1 MAGLATDIAHHIG
14 FLTGIA
20 LYSALLAMVPANK
33 ARLSPGVG
41 EERRD
46 QGPWHERLSI
56 PLAIAVLGLLWNLAS
71 LASGLVPVHTP
82 PVIPRSLSFVAVSML
97 GGLPALALHSVGQ
110 AATGSVRRPLG
121 LLVLGGYG
129 LSLTTLVWN
138 GWALAA
144 GEPVPNASAWRM
156 LTGGFLFLFC
166 ALLVI
171 MKRALTGHS
180 GLVLVLLAVCSVAA
194 LPISHHS
201 TDGLPWWLDFLGH
214 HASLPI
220 AVAVLYRDYR
230 FVFVDRFVSKA
241 FSFLLLVGVTVGC
254 YVLIVAVVPWLEG
267 GTTAPFSSAISAL
280 MISLWVATA
289 LGYPWLE
296 RKATWLIDR
305 FILERP
311 DYQELRR
318 RLGRRLD
325 ELDTVD
331 AVLGELCQS
340 LQRALRSREVRW
352 ERSEQIPVL
361 PRLSEDPH
369 KTDQHKTERMTP
381 LWRPDQEAPAL
392 TTQGG
397 LTIVMPTWEPSRYV
411 LTVAAREDGHRFLS
425 EELTLVEEAVSL
437 AARRIDVLRTS
448 HERCEIALREQEMQ
462 KLATEAELRA
472 LRAQVNPHFLF
483 NALNTVGYLIDTAPA
498 RAATTLRDLTY
509 LLRNI
514 LRRMEDN
521 FTTLGEELDLVR
533 AYLDIERA
541 RFEERLSV
549 QIEVPRELHRTTVP
563 ALVLQPLVENAV
575 KHGIQPSMRGGAI
588 RITAWLTP
596 QSAMQGRP
604 RSSPP
609 LLCLEIADTG
619 VGVSEEALKRGREQ
633 GIGLSNVENRLRCLY
648 GGRASVRIVST
659 PGVGTTV
666 TVQLPIDGRTA
677 PSAPS
682 AVVAVGRGA
691 S

>member
-1 MAGLATDIAHHIG
+1 MVDLATDIAHQIG
-14 FLTGIA
+14 FLTGMV
-20 LYSALLAMVPANK
+20 LYAVLLAMVLAK
-33 ARLSPGVG
+33 SVSVSAEGG
-41 EERRD
+41 TTRR
-46 QGPWHERLSI
+46 WHERLPI
-56 PLAIAVLGLLWNLAS
+56 PLAIAVLGLLWNLAG
-71 LASGLVPVHTP
+71 LASGLVPAHTP
-82 PVIPRSLSFVAVSML
+82 VVTPALLSFVAVSTL
-97 GGLPALALHSVGQ
+97 SGLPALALHSVWQ
-110 AATGSVRRPLG
+110 AAVGEMRRLLG
-121 LLVLGGYG
+121 LVVLGGYG
-129 LSLTTLVWN
+129 LSVATLLWN
-138 GWALAA
+138 GWALAS
-144 GEPVPNASAWRM
+144 GDPVPDPDAWRM

-171 MKRALTGHS
+171 MKQALTGHS

-230 FVFVDRFVSKA
+230 FAFVDRFISKA
-241 FSFLLLVGVTVGC
+241 LSFLSLVSVTVGC
-254 YVLIVAVVPWLEG
+254 HVLLVAVAPWVDG
-267 GTTAPFSSAISAL
+267 GTTPRFSPVISAL

-296 RKATWLIDR
+296 RKVTWLIDR

-311 DYQELRR
+311 DYQGLRR
-318 RLGRRLD
+318 RLGSRLD
-325 ELDTVD
+325 ELDTVE
-331 AVLGELCQS
+331 AVLGELCQT
-340 LQRALRSREVRW
+340 LQQALRSREVQW
-352 ERSEQIPVL
+352 EQVATIPSL
-361 PRLSEDPH
+361 PRLAEGH
-369 KTDQHKTERMTP
+369 CKTDGGQKRAPVE
-381 LWRPDQEAPAL
+381 QEIPIL
-392 TTQGG
+392 TTQGS
-397 LTIVMPTWEPSRYV
+397 LMMIVPTWESPRYRV
-411 LTVAAREDGHRFLS
+411 IVAAREDGHRFLS
-425 EELTLVEEAVSL
+425 EELTLVEEAALL

-498 RAATTLRDLTY
+498 RAAATLRDLTY

-596 QSAMQGRP
+596 QSAMQGCP
-604 RSSPP
+604 RLSPQ

-619 VGVSEEALKRGREQ
+619 VGASEEALKRGRER

-648 GGRASVRIVST
+648 GAWASLRIVST
-659 PGVGTTV
+659 SGVGTTV
-666 TVQLPIDGRTA
+666 TVQLPVDEPA
-677 PSAPS
+677 VPSVS
-682 AVVAVGRGA
+682 STSVAVGRGVA
-691 S
+691 